1 MKKLILI
8 IIMLMITTSLMAIR
22 KTTILEHEINNSK
35 ITKIEVNDKKLGI
48 VEEIK
53 IELGEMSIQKIYSD
67 DNLRFGIMGYK
78 YFINKKQ
85 ILKSDTKLFA
95 MGVMYEITQAFG
107 ISIISRLQI
116 GEDGYEPEAYFKVD
130 KEIDKKDYYRIE
142 AISNEIAEKE
152 YIEML
157 NNINNLIENEE
168 KSIIYQ
174 IESDTNL
181 KIKDIENMTLEDL
194 FE

>member
-1 MKKLILI
+1 MKKLVLI

-35 ITKIEVNDKKLGI
+35 ITKIEVNDKKLGT

-152 YIEML
+152 YIEIL
-157 NNINNLIENEE
+157 NNINNLIGLA
-168 KSIIYQ
+168 SIPI
-174 IESDTNL
+174 NL
-181 KIKDIENMTLEDL
+181 RNQ
-194 FE
+194 